1 MLKPTTTNNN
11 NNKITSSETA
21 IKLESLTEPLLRR
34 RNQELHLQ
42 AQTFLMISSR
52 VLLDHS
58 ICDFNS
64 SDQISV
70 SFWKLKWT
78 LLTSDVHVYSLSCRH
93 YDFINRAFNI
103 TQFHALEAWQ
113 NFNDILEKK
122 EVFDESIISS
132 KLLICHWVFTEV
144 MDIITLFVR

>member
-70 SFWKLKWT
+70 SF
-78 LLTSDVHVYSLSCRH
+78 
-93 YDFINRAFNI
+93 
-103 TQFHALEAWQ
+103 
-113 NFNDILEKK
+113 
-122 EVFDESIISS
+122 
-132 KLLICHWVFTEV
+132 
-144 MDIITLFVR
+144 